1 MLNKTVIMD
10 LLKNGEY
17 AEIVEHF
24 TVEYKLLLQSFLT
37 KNNIETAEDD
47 SMIDIIY
54 KVESN
59 FPQHDGLMKLISR
72 MLYNEDLIMAD
83 RIEKMIDNYKIVKE
97 RLT

>member
-1 MLNKTVIMD
+1 MLNKTVIMN
-10 LLKNGEY
+10 LLKDGEY

-24 TVEYKLLLQSFLT
+24 TVEYKSILQNFLL
-37 KNNIETAEDD
+37 KNNIETTEDD

-54 KVESN
+54 KVETN
-59 FPQHDGLMKLISR
+59 FPKHSGLMKLISR

-83 RIEKMIDNYKIVKE
+83 RIEKMIDNYKIIKE